1 MSLQWV
7 VWGMRQWGCAL
18 ALVLRTQ
25 QSKEARRA
33 VAALTLRLRLSSSDL
48 TEVMKLL
55 RRAAAIGPAAR
66 ANILAEPLC
75 DVAGSL

>member
-55 RRAAAIGPAAR
+55 RRAAAR

-75 DVAGSL
+75 DVTGSL